1 MYPYEVATMSRLL
14 KIVGFLCKRALY
26 KRLYSA
32 KEPYD
37 FKEPTNRSHPT
48 WRYIPIHIIRSQ
60 KWRCTWTSLSPQ
72 ARHHW
77 DGIIGRYRMMRR
89 LRKPGSWGTCSF
101 MSSCVYTR
109 VCIFTEVLL
118 NMRRLSRHRS
128 WGTLSNMASCYIYVS
143 ICSYSFILTTRHMS
157 KPRRVFLHL
166 FLWLHVCMYGY
177 MYLDIGTSH

>member
-1 MYPYEVATMSRLL
+1 VYKYEAIRESSPQDLGLLKHIFVEMYPYEVATMSRLL
-14 KIVGFLCKRALY
+14 KIIGLLCKRALY

-77 DGIIGRYRMMRR
+77 DGIIGRYGMMRR
-89 LRKPGSWGTCSF
+89 LRRQRCFQIWPHVTRNYMGCLQSVGSW
-101 MSSCVYTR
+101 
-109 VCIFTEVLL
+109 
-118 NMRRLSRHRS
+118 
-128 WGTLSNMASCYIYVS
+128 
-143 ICSYSFILTTRHMS
+143 
-157 KPRRVFLHL
+157 K
-166 FLWLHVCMYGY
+166 LHVSSEN
-177 MYLDIGTSH
+177 IGLFCRALLQKRPIILRSLLIVAPL